1 VNRTQSPRTRS
12 GGGRRGPER
21 LRDGGHGTVDR
32 ARIQVVPPPRGR
44 LAWLLEGAGWP
55 LLRPAVDL
63 LALSCAVLLTV
74 RWPGEPVPTRPALVL
89 LALPVLVML
98 ALWARGMYGRRL
110 RLDVLDGVAP
120 VLGAISIA
128 TMVIVFA
135 EIYLVEQTLEVGVL
149 GHAWGASVVFVGVG
163 RVSIALTQ
171 RAARTR
177 WGFGKPTLIVGAG
190 HVGHRVARRL
200 QQLPEYGLRPVGF
213 LDLDPRGPE
222 SPAPGDVPVLG
233 GPDDIEL
240 VADLT
245 GAEHVVVAFTS
256 DPDRDLVAFV
266 QRCEHAGLQVTLV
279 PRLFESMN
287 HRATYE
293 SLGGLPLLGLQATN
307 PRSWQFTLKHAMD
320 RVVAAAMLLLLG
332 PLLLGLAIAVRVSS
346 PGPILFRQR
355 RVGRDGRAFDLL
367 KFRSMAPPPAGTS
380 FRPGQGQAPGGV
392 EGDDR
397 RTAVGRLMRRTSLDE
412 LPQLL
417 NVLKGEMS
425 LVGPRPE
432 RPEFVELFVRDIDRY
447 DDRHRVRSGMTG
459 WAQIHG
465 LRGQTSLADRVEW
478 DNWYIE
484 HWSLQLDL
492 KIMIR
497 TFSAAFQAAE

>member
-1 VNRTQSPRTRS
+1 MTHPPTSRGRSGVAAARARTR
-12 GGGRRGPER
+12 
-21 LRDGGHGTVDR
+21 DVGHGPVDR
-32 ARIQVVPPPRGR
+32 ARIQVVQPPRGP
-44 LAWLLEGAGWP
+44 LGWLLEGPGWT
-55 LLRPAVDL
+55 LLRPVVDL
-63 LALSCAVLLTV
+63 LALSGAVLLTV

-89 LALPVLVML
+89 LALPLLVML
-98 ALWARGMYGRRL
+98 ALWARGMYSRRL
-110 RLDVLDGVAP
+110 RVDVLDGVAP

-128 TMVIVFA
+128 TMMIVFA
-135 EIYLVEQTLEVGVL
+135 EIYLVDQTLEIGVL
-149 GHAWGASVVFVGVG
+149 GHAWVLSVAFVGVG
-163 RVSIALTQ
+163 RVSVAVTQ
-171 RAARTR
+171 RLARTR
-177 WGFGKPTLIVGAG
+177 WGYGKPTLIVGAG

-200 QQLPEYGLRPVGF
+200 HQLPEYGLRPVGF
-213 LDLDPRGPE
+213 LDADPRGPE
-222 SPAPGDVPVLG
+222 APGLRDVPVLG
-233 GPDDIEL
+233 SPGDLEL
-240 VADLT
+240 IADLT
-245 GAEHVVVAFTS
+245 GAEHVVFAFS
-256 DPDRDLVAFV
+256 SEPDRDLVELV

-287 HRATYE
+287 DRATYE

-307 PRSWQFTLKHAMD
+307 PRGWQFALKHALD
-320 RVVAAAMLLLLG
+320 RVVAGLMVLALAPVLV
-332 PLLLGLAIAVRVSS
+332 GLAVAVRLSG

-367 KFRSMAPPPAGTS
+367 KFRSMAQPRPGQA
-380 FRPGQGQAPGGV
+380 FRPGRGQAPGGV
-392 EGDDR
+392 EGEDR

-447 DDRHRVRSGMTG
+447 DERHRVRSGMTG

-492 KIMIR
+492 KILVR
-497 TFSAAFQAAE
+497 TLSAAFQAAE